1 MKNKKLGILLL
12 LLLAFTVTT
21 GTFAYWAAG
30 VTGPANTD
38 TTGTITIGTG
48 ETVTTSYSFTSTTD
62 SGSGL
67 VPSAYADGSTTFG
80 TLPLAYELQWVAGSE
95 GSLTGSTVTGDV
107 TVTVTVTSVEDDGTT
122 VNTTLADTLITVTPD
137 AGNATSLTLGAA
149 ASTFTWNVTMSEPAN
164 QTDYNSIQGSTI
176 TITFTWSITNV
187 SIS

>member
-1 MKNKKLGILLL
+1 MKSKKLGILLL

-48 ETVTTSYSFTSTTD
+48 ETVTTSYTFTSTTD

-67 VPSAYADGSTTFG
+67 VPSGFEDGSTTFA
-80 TLPLAYELQWVAGSE
+80 TLPLNYELQWTDNGE
-95 GSLTGSTVTGDV
+95 GSLTGSTTTGDV
-107 TVTVTVTSVEDDGTT
+107 TITVAISSLEDDGTT
-122 VNTTLADTLITVTPD
+122 VNTTLAQSLITVTPD
-137 AGNATSLTLGAA
+137 AGNASSLTLNAA
-149 ASTFTWNVTMSEPAN
+149 ATTFTWNVTMSEPAN

-176 TITFTWSITNV
+176 TITFTWAISNV
-187 SIS
+187 STS